1 MMNRK
6 ESSTNFLNEQKIL
19 NNCPI
24 TTFFHQ
30 LSGRWKLT
38 ILWQLRH
45 SDGQRFSDLKEALP
59 AISDRILSLQLRSL
73 QEDDFVVKLFLN
85 GSVNATV
92 YQLSE
97 KGKSLLPILQGIY
110 AWGMENSSN
119 QQ

>member
-1 MMNRK
+1 MNRK
-6 ESSTNFLNEQKIL
+6 ENSTNFLNEQEIL
-19 NNCPI
+19 NDCPI

-38 ILWQLRH
+38 ILWQLR
-45 SDGQRFSDLKEALP
+45 GEGKRFSDLKEALP

-73 QEDDFVVKLFLN
+73 LEDDFVVKSFLN

-97 KGKSLLPILQGIY
+97 KGKSLRPILQSIY
-110 AWGMENSSN
+110 AWGMENSVN